1 MKIPSEAL
9 ILGAISIVSLLV
21 LTMLTK
27 EYFVNPKTAVVNAHA
42 DLPTIAPDQI
52 AAAKQGLK
60 NIIQNRP
67 DLIAAL
73 QQVLSDPEI
82 RPTVQMLLNSPAPAP
97 SVMMAPQA
105 PSYMMGPA
113 PAPSV
118 MMGPAPAPSVMMGPA
133 PAPSY
138 MMAPEPTVM
147 MAPTPSVMMAPVAT
161 GSGPTGAC
169 VNCGQDTC
177 EDSFIGTSLGS
188 SPGPF

>member
-9 ILGAISIVSLLV
+9 ILGAISVAALLV
-21 LTMLTK
+21 LALLTK
-27 EYFVNPKTAVVNAHA
+27 EHFVNPTVASQKKAVVNAHA
-42 DLPTIAPDQI
+42 DLPAVAPDQV

-82 RPTVQMLLNSPAPAP
+82 RPTVQMLLNSPAPTP
-97 SVMMAPQA
+97 SVMM
-105 PSYMMGPA
+105 A

-118 MMGPAPAPSVMMGPA
+118 MMGSPSVMMA
-133 PAPSY
+133 PAPTPSV

-147 MAPTPSVMMAPVAT
+147 MAPTPSFMMAAPAPA
-161 GSGPTGAC
+161 SGAGGAC
-169 VNCGQDTC
+169 VNCGQDSC
-177 EDSFIGTSLGS
+177 DSFIGTSLGS

>member
-1 MKIPSEAL
+1 M
-9 ILGAISIVSLLV
+9 
-21 LTMLTK
+21 
-27 EYFVNPKTAVVNAHA
+27 NAHA
-42 DLPTIAPDQI
+42 NLPMVAPDQV

-67 DLIAAL
+67 DLVAAL

-82 RPTVQMLLNSPAPAP
+82 RPTVQMVLNGSPPAPPVMMGPALSSSP
-97 SVMMAPQA
+97 SVMM
-105 PSYMMGPA
+105 G

-118 MMGPAPAPSVMMGPA
+118 MMGPALSSS
-133 PAPSY
+133 PSY

-147 MAPTPSVMMAPVAT
+147 MAPTPSIMMAPAAT
-161 GSGPTGAC
+161 QGPTGAC
-169 VNCGQDTC
+169 VNCGQETC

>member
-9 ILGAISIVSLLV
+9 ILGAISVAALLV
-21 LTMLTK
+21 LALLTN
-27 EYFVNPKTAVVNAHA
+27 EYFANPTVASQKKAVMNAHA
-42 DLPTIAPDQI
+42 NLPMVAPDQV

-67 DLIAAL
+67 DLVAAL

-82 RPTVQMLLNSPAPAP
+82 RPTVQMVLNGSPPAPPIMMGPAP
-97 SVMMAPQA
+97 A

-113 PAPSV
+113 PAPVPSY
-118 MMGPAPAPSVMMGPA
+118 MMGPALSSS
-133 PAPSY
+133 PSY

-147 MAPTPSVMMAPVAT
+147 MAPTPSIMMAPAAT
-161 GSGPTGAC
+161 QGPTGAC

>member
-118 MMGPAPAPSVMMGPA
+118 MMGPAPAPS
-133 PAPSY
+133 Y

-147 MAPTPSVMMAPVAT
+147 MAPTPSIMMAPAPT
-161 GSGPTGAC
+161 QGPTGAC

>member
-9 ILGAISIVSLLV
+9 ILGAISVAALLV
-21 LTMLTK
+21 LALLTK
-27 EYFVNPKTAVVNAHA
+27 EYFVNPKKVARQKAAVVNAHA
-42 DLPTIAPDQI
+42 DLPTVAPDQV

-97 SVMMAPQA
+97 VPVMGHSVSSAPPFMMGSAPSVMMAPT
-105 PSYMMGPA
+105 P
-113 PAPSV
+113 
-118 MMGPAPAPSVMMGPA
+118 
-133 PAPSY
+133 
-138 MMAPEPTVM
+138 VM
-147 MAPTPSVMMAPVAT
+147 MAPTPSIPSVPSVMMAPAPAPT
-161 GSGPTGAC
+161 DSGAGGAC